1 MADYGVTSSGFVR
14 KRMPEQLQELYEQTK
29 RQFGVEIDLTPETI
43 LGGLLSIQAER
54 FAALWELAEGVYSAM
69 YPMSATGVNLDRA
82 VSFTGVKRLQAEYS
96 RVPLIFYGNQG
107 AEIPENTAVRNKS
120 SQVLYFTE
128 KTTTVN
134 PNAVAYARIQLTANL
149 PNVGEQFAVTIN
161 GKKYSFQAER
171 SSMAHAVTGLAN
183 QLKNLNFIEVKNDN
197 VIIEI
202 YASTV
207 ATIRISV
214 SANLQLSLLGA
225 RVMAST
231 EVPSQDEA
239 EIGQVNELINQLDG
253 IERVENRTE
262 GSAGRLEET
271 DIELYRRYHYS
282 VWGNGAGT
290 IDSLYANLSRINGVK
305 ALRVYENDTST
316 TQNGV
321 PAYSIYAVVKGG
333 LDEDVGKA
341 LLKYKP
347 LGIRTHG
354 STTVSIKDSQNQ
366 SHLIRFSRPRKV
378 YIWVKIVIQTF
389 TDQGELAQSGYL
401 AQAMKNV
408 LDYGNNL
415 GIGSD
420 VILQRIIAQC
430 VSVSGVNQVSVMLG
444 KTAQI
449 TDNEPNY
456 QNSDIVIAQDEEAIF
471 DPSIITM
478 S

>member
-29 RQFGVEIDLTPETI
+29 QQFGVDIDLTPETV

-54 FAALWELAEGVYSAM
+54 FATLWELAEGVYSAM

-107 AEIPENTAVRNKS
+107 ALIPENTSVRNQA

-128 KTTTVN
+128 QTTTIDT
-134 PNAVAYARIQLTANL
+134 NAVAYVRIQLVANRV
-149 PNVGEQFAVTIN
+149 NVGEQFSVTIN
-161 GKKYSFQAER
+161 GRVYRFQAER
-171 SSMAHAVTGLAN
+171 SSVASAITGLAN
-183 QLKNLNFIEVKNDN
+183 QLKNINFVEVNNDN

-207 ATIRISV
+207 TTFRISV
-214 SANLQLSLLGA
+214 SANLRLVLLGA

-253 IERVENRTE
+253 IERVENLTE

-271 DIELYRRYHYS
+271 DLELYRRYHYG
-282 VWGNGAGT
+282 VWENGAGT
-290 IDSLYANLSRINGVK
+290 IDSLYANLSRVNGVK
-305 ALRVYENDTST
+305 ALRVYENDTSN

-321 PAYSIYAVVKGG
+321 PANSIYVVVKGG
-333 LDEDVGKA
+333 LDEDIGRA

-354 STTVSIKDSQNQ
+354 STTVSVKDSQNQ
-366 SHLIRFSRPRKV
+366 SHSIKFSRPRKV
-378 YIWVKIVIQTF
+378 YIWMKIVIQTF
-389 TDQGELAQSGYL
+389 TDQGEMAKSGYL

-408 LDYGNNL
+408 LDYGKNL

-420 VILQRIIAQC
+420 VILQRIMAQC
-430 VSVSGVNQVSVMLG
+430 VSVEGVNNVSVMLG
-444 KTAQI
+444 RTARI
-449 TDNEPNY
+449 TDNEPTY
-456 QNSDIVIAQDEEAIF
+456 QSADIVLAQDEEAVF

>member
-29 RQFGVEIDLTPETI
+29 RQFGAEVDLTPETV

-54 FAALWELAEGVYSAM
+54 FATLWELAEGVYSAM
-69 YPMSATGVNLDRA
+69 YPMSATGINLDRA

-96 RVPLIFYGNQG
+96 RVPLIFYGNPG
-107 AEIPENTAVRNKS
+107 ANIPENTAVRNQA

-128 KTTTVN
+128 NATTINT
-134 PNAVAYARIQLTANL
+134 NAVAYARIKLVANL
-149 PNVGEQFAVTIN
+149 PNIGEQFSVTIN
-161 GKKYSFQAER
+161 GRKYAFQATR
-171 SSMAHAVTGLAN
+171 SSMAHVITGLAN
-183 QLKNLNFIEVKNDN
+183 QLKNLSFIEVNNDN

-207 ATIRISV
+207 STIRLSV
-214 SANLQLSLLGA
+214 SANLQLALLGA

-231 EVPSQDEA
+231 EMPSQDSA

-271 DIELYRRYHYS
+271 DLELYRRYHYG
-282 VWGNGAGT
+282 VWQNGAGT
-290 IDSLYANLSRINGVK
+290 IDSLYANLSRVNGVK
-305 ALRVYENDTST
+305 ALRVYENDTSS

-321 PAYSIYAVVKGG
+321 PAYSIYTVVKGG
-333 LDEDVGKA
+333 LDEDIAKA

-354 STTVSIKDSQNQ
+354 STTISVKDSQNQ
-366 SHLIRFSRPRKV
+366 PHLMKFSRPRKV
-378 YIWVKIVIQTF
+378 YIWMKIVIQTF
-389 TDQGELAQSGYL
+389 TDQGEMAKSGYL

-408 LDYGNNL
+408 LDYGKNL

-420 VILQRIIAQC
+420 VILQRIMAQC
-430 VSVSGVNQVSVMLG
+430 VSVDGVNQVSVMLG
-444 KTAQI
+444 RTANI
-449 TDNEPNY
+449 TDNEPTY
-456 QNSDIVIAQDEEAIF
+456 QSADIVITQDEEAVF